1 MLTESGAAPVGLL
14 SVTVCAA
21 DVLPTGTFPKD
32 KLEGLTVGSCTT
44 VLPPPVLPTRSTEL
58 VPPGALLEMVSVPVV
73 RPAAEAANV
82 TSTKQN
88 PGSLLPPFSAAASVA
103 PQGFVL
109 SVETENPGDAVMS
122 PSVVA

>member
-21 DVLPTGTFPKD
+21 DVLPTGTFPKV

-44 VLPPPVLPTRSTEL
+44 VLPPVLPTRSTVL
-58 VPPGALLEMVSVPVV
+58 VPPGASLGIVSVPVV

-82 TSTKQN
+82 TSTKQK
-88 PGSLLPPFSAAASVA
+88 PGSLLPPFCAAASVA

-109 SVETENPGDAVMS
+109 SVETENPGDAVMA